1 MSVDTHAL
9 SDHKIGLRS
18 KREARCFLVKTRF
31 LSNKI
36 IAIDSYQCHSISNVL
51 VKVKR
56 YLDSHLLKSQVIIF
70 FRAAFPDVATR
81 FVLPL
86 SSSTRA
92 QTGRSIRAV
101 ALE

>member
-36 IAIDSYQCHSISNVL
+36 IAIDSFQCHSISNVL
-51 VKVKR
+51 VKVK
-56 YLDSHLLKSQVIIF
+56 H
-70 FRAAFPDVATR
+70 
-81 FVLPL
+81 
-86 SSSTRA
+86 
-92 QTGRSIRAV
+92 
-101 ALE
+101 